1 MLISPDGGY
10 SALGGALQKP
20 FLQQV
25 RFINVLN
32 GLPLLR
38 DGSCQGAEARGTT
51 LELSYQSIQDLPV
64 DLVQTDLVDSKQFKS
79 SYTAR
84 FDGKWALV
92 YQEELETR
100 RESLKREKQLKSYR
114 GRQFIKNLI

>member
-1 MLISPDGGY
+1 MDQVKLAGMFY
-10 SALGGALQKP
+10 VYAVYNQKHDK
-20 FLQQV
+20 
-25 RFINVLN
+25 IYI
-32 GLPLLR
+32 G
-38 DGSCQGAEARGTT
+38 
-51 LELSYQSIQDLPV
+51 
-64 DLVQTDLVDSKQFKS
+64 QTDDLEQRIRLHNSKQFKS